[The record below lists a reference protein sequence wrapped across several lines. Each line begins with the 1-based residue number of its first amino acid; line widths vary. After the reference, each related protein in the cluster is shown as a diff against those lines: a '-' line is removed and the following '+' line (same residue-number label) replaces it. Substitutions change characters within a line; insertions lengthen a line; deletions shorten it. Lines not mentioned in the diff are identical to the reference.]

1 MFANSNT
8 LGIMGPTRQRTASD
22 TVINFDN
29 VTPQKSASQ
38 QVSAGTLSYEEAQE
52 IKQAAVILFKRL
64 IEILRV
70 KQLLLEE
77 TIYTA
82 SNVLNATMNEISFRV
97 DSL

>member
-1 MFANSNT
+1 MAEDSN
-8 LGIMGPTRQRTASD
+8 D

-29 VTPQKSASQ
+29 VTSQKSPSQ

-64 IEILRV
+64 IEISRV
-70 KQLLLEE
+70 KQLLPEE
-77 TIYTA
+77 SIYTA